1 MSQLRRHGCGS
12 AIVDLF
18 RFHWFRFGVRT
29 RALWS
34 LRRTGTRLLQHEL
47 ASVETRRG
55 HHEAGCGFLPRD
67 SGCCVTQ
74 GFTFPL

>member
-55 HHEAGCGFLPRD
+55 HMRPAVVSCREIPGAA
-67 SGCCVTQ
+67 
-74 GFTFPL
+74 